1 MKKILIA
8 FLSAALCA
16 AVCCFPAAAD
26 NRVSEMEIDVALRL
40 DGSAAITQ
48 VWTADTESGT
58 EFYLAC
64 RDSGYLTITDFSV
77 ADENGAYTYAE
88 DWDVDASFEEK
99 AGKCGV
105 HETED
110 GVELC
115 WGIGEYGLKQYTI
128 TYILHDLVGSYDDA
142 DGFNHR
148 FVDEMST
155 FPTSVSLTIRSEDG
169 TPLTDEDC
177 DIWAFGY
184 DGQIRF
190 EGGAIHA
197 WSETALDGDEN
208 VTVMLSLK
216 KGVLSPLRSVD
227 ESFEEVKDR
236 AFEGSDYKNDE
247 EGGLLELLL
256 GLAIFLV
263 IGIFIA
269 AGAVI
274 AAKRRKAKLNK
285 RTKQV
290 EYFRDAP
297 NNGNLNVT
305 HRLGSAC
312 ELCREDSLLGAYL
325 LRLIS
330 DGALEPEETAARS
343 KQVDLRLI
351 RPPRS
356 DNPYDDAF
364 YTILEAAAGA
374 DGVLQAKEL
383 ERFCERNAKPLAGFV
398 DSCRKDADRILIHT
412 GCYRGAVCH
421 GVKSL
426 TEQGRKQLDEIL
438 GLKRFLLDF
447 SLIHERGVR
456 ETVVWQDYL
465 IYAHLLGIADKVAP
479 QIQKLYPDALPQVE
493 RFERCIG
500 YVGYYNGYMYSA
512 YVREQQRQQAA
523 RSAGSG
529 GGASFG
535 GGGGFSGGGGGGT
548 R

>member
-1 MKKILIA
+1 MKKKFVA
-8 FLSAALCA
+8 FLAAALCMV
-16 AVCCFPAAAD
+16 VCCLPAAAE
-26 NRVSEMEIDVALRL
+26 NRVSKMEIDVALRR
-40 DGSAAITQ
+40 DGSAAVTQ
-48 VWTADTESGT
+48 VWTADTDSGT

-77 ADENGAYTYAE
+77 SDESGTYALLE
-88 DWDVDASFEEK
+88 EWDVDASFEEK

-115 WGIGEYGLKQYTI
+115 WGIGEYGPRQYTVS
-128 TYILHDLVGSYDDA
+128 YVLHGLVGAYDDA

-148 FVDEMST
+148 FVDEMTT
-155 FPTSVSLTIRSEDG
+155 FPTNVSLTIRSEDG
-169 TPLTDEDC
+169 APLADENC

-190 EGGAIHA
+190 EDGAIHA
-197 WSETALDGDEN
+197 WTETALDGSEN
-208 VTVMLSLK
+208 MTVMVALK
-216 KGVLSPLRSVD
+216 KEVLSPLRNED
-227 ESFEEVKDR
+227 GSFEEIKDR
-236 AFEGSDYKNDE
+236 AFEGSDYDNEE
-247 EGGLLELLL
+247 EGGFLDLLL
-256 GLAIFLV
+256 GLAIFLGV
-263 IGIFIA
+263 GVCITM
-269 AGAVI
+269 GAVI

-330 DGALEPEETAARS
+330 DGALEPEESDSNAR
-343 KQVDLRLI
+343 QADMRLV
-351 RPPRS
+351 RPPRNG
-356 DNPYDDAF
+356 NPYDDAF

-383 ERFCERNAKPLAGFV
+383 ERFCDQNARPLAGFV
-398 DSCRKDADRILIHT
+398 DSCRKDADRTMIHA
-412 GCYRGAVCH
+412 GCYRGAVCQ

-456 ETVVWQDYL
+456 ETVIWQDYL

-479 QIQKLYPDALPQVE
+479 QIRKLYPEALPQVE
-493 RFERCIG
+493 RFQRCIG
-500 YVGYYNGYMYSA
+500 YAGYYNGYMYGA
-512 YVREQQRQQAA
+512 YEREQRRQQAE
-523 RSAGSG
+523 RGSGSG
-529 GGASFG
+529 GSASFG
-535 GGGGFSGGGGGGT
+535 GGGGFSGGGGGGV

>member
-1 MKKILIA
+1 MKKKFVA
-8 FLSAALCA
+8 FLAAALCMV
-16 AVCCFPAAAD
+16 VCCLPAAAE
-26 NRVSEMEIDVALRL
+26 NRVSKMEIDVAVRR
-40 DGSAAITQ
+40 DGSAAVTQ
-48 VWTADTESGT
+48 VWTADTDSGT

-77 ADENGAYTYAE
+77 SDESGTYALLE
-88 DWDVDASFEEK
+88 EWDVDASFEEK

-115 WGIGEYGLKQYTI
+115 WGIGEYGPRQYTVS
-128 TYILHDLVGSYDDA
+128 YVLHGLVGAYDDA

-148 FVDEMST
+148 FVDEMTT
-155 FPTSVSLTIRSEDG
+155 FPTNVSLTIRSEDG
-169 TPLTDEDC
+169 APLADGNC

-190 EGGAIHA
+190 EDGAIHA
-197 WSETALDGDEN
+197 WTETALDGSEN
-208 VTVMLSLK
+208 MTVMVALK
-216 KGVLSPLRSVD
+216 KEVLSPLRNED
-227 ESFEEVKDR
+227 GSFEEIKDR
-236 AFEGSDYKNDE
+236 AFEGSDYDNEE
-247 EGGLLELLL
+247 EGGFLDLLL
-256 GLAIFLV
+256 GLAIFLGV
-263 IGIFIA
+263 GVCITM
-269 AGAVI
+269 GAVI

-330 DGALEPEETAARS
+330 DGALEPEESDSNAR
-343 KQVDLRLI
+343 QADMRLV
-351 RPPRS
+351 RPPRNG
-356 DNPYDDAF
+356 NPYDDAF

-383 ERFCERNAKPLAGFV
+383 ERFCDQNARPLAGFV
-398 DSCRKDADRILIHT
+398 DSCRKDADRTMIHA
-412 GCYRGAVCH
+412 GCYRGAVCQ

-426 TEQGRKQLDEIL
+426 TEQGRQQA
-438 GLKRFLLDF
+438 
-447 SLIHERGVR
+447 ERG
-456 ETVVWQDYL
+456 
-465 IYAHLLGIADKVAP
+465 
-479 QIQKLYPDALPQVE
+479 
-493 RFERCIG
+493 
-500 YVGYYNGYMYSA
+500 S
-512 YVREQQRQQAA
+512 
-523 RSAGSG
+523 GSG
-529 GGASFG
+529 GSASFG
-535 GGGGFSGGGGGGT
+535 GGGGFSGGGGGGV